1 MNFLK
6 FFLIFFFISLFLTNC
21 SKKEEVSIIVEED
34 LEQQMI
40 RAFKEG
46 YEEFKQGDSLYAAQ
60 KFNEAELLFPQ
71 SAWAPRSALMA
82 AYSYFS
88 SAYYA
93 DTIYEIERFLKTYP
107 NHPRTDYAY
116 YLLAITY
123 YNSIVDET
131 KDLGSILKSKEYFQ
145 FIINN
150 FPETEYA
157 VDAVFKLELIN
168 EVLAS
173 KEMYLARYYF
183 DKQKWIPA
191 INRFKKVVEIYDDTI
206 FIEEALHR
214 LVEINYNLGLLEE
227 SKKIAKILGYNYNS
241 SEWYE
246 NSYSLINKDYKIEQ
260 KKLKKASKD
269 KETSL
274 VKKMINR
281 ILNR

>member
-1 MNFLK
+1 MRSFIIYLFILSGFLLSCAK
-6 FFLIFFFISLFLTNC
+6 EESTVEVIE
-21 SKKEEVSIIVEED
+21 KKEIDI
-34 LEQQMI
+34 QMI
-40 RAFKEG
+40 DAYNEGMRALDEQDG
-46 YEEFKQGDSLYAAQ
+46 LTAAK
-60 KFNEAELLFPQ
+60 KFTEAELLFPQ
-71 SAWAPRSALMA
+71 SAWAPKSSLMA

-116 YLLAITY
+116 YLLAVTY

-191 INRFKKVVEIYDDTI
+191 INRFKLVVEKYDDSV

-214 LVEINYNLGLLEE
+214 LVEIHYKIGLEDE
-227 SKKIAKILGYNYNS
+227 AKKYAYLLGYNYQS

-246 NSYSLINKDYKIEQ
+246 NTYKVFNKKYEPTRKKIKNNTKKKSLIEKI
-260 KKLKKASKD
+260 KTK
-269 KETSL
+269 
-274 VKKMINR
+274 IF
-281 ILNR
+281 

>member
-1 MNFLK
+1 MRSFIFYL
-6 FFLIFFFISLFLTNC
+6 LIFSALLLSC
-21 SKKEEVSIIVEED
+21 VKEESTVEVIQKNEID
-34 LEQQMI
+34 IQMI
-40 RAFKEG
+40 DAYNEG
-46 YEEFKQGDSLYAAQ
+46 MMALDEQDGLTAAK
-60 KFNEAELLFPQ
+60 KFTEAELLFPQ

-116 YLLAITY
+116 YLLAVTY

-131 KDLGSILKSKEYFQ
+131 RDLGSILKSKEYFQ

-150 FPETEYA
+150 FPETDYA

-183 DKQKWIPA
+183 DKEKWIPA
-191 INRFKKVVEIYDDTI
+191 INRYKFVVESYNESI

-214 LVEINYNLGLLEE
+214 LVEIHYILGLENEAEKYAYL
-227 SKKIAKILGYNYNS
+227 LGYNYQS

-246 NSYSLINKDYKIEQ
+246 KTYKVFNKNYKSPVNRI
-260 KKLKKASKD
+260 KKD
-269 KETSL
+269 KN
-274 VKKMINR
+274 KKNLIEK
-281 ILNR
+281 IKSKLF

>member
-1 MNFLK
+1 MRSFIIYLFILSVFL
-6 FFLIFFFISLFLTNC
+6 LSC
-21 SKKEEVSIIVEED
+21 AKEESTVEVIKKNEID
-34 LEQQMI
+34 IQMI
-40 RAFKEG
+40 DAYNEGMRALDEQDG
-46 YEEFKQGDSLYAAQ
+46 LTAAK
-60 KFNEAELLFPQ
+60 KFTEAELLFPQ
-71 SAWAPRSALMA
+71 SAWAPKSSLMA

-116 YLLAITY
+116 YLLAVTY

-191 INRFKKVVEIYDDTI
+191 INRFKLVVEKYDDSV

-214 LVEINYNLGLLEE
+214 LVEIHYKIGLEDE
-227 SKKIAKILGYNYNS
+227 AKKYAYLLGYNYQS

-246 NSYSLINKDYKIEQ
+246 NTYKVFNKKYEPTRKKIKNNTKKKSLIEKI
-260 KKLKKASKD
+260 KTK
-269 KETSL
+269 
-274 VKKMINR
+274 IF
-281 ILNR
+281 